1 MKYLL
6 LIMLAV
12 PAVSFAE
19 KKMTAKDMSLLGKID
34 ESNFKQAEP
43 KKENPMIAEPIKNEP
58 KVTMTCKEQDGRE
71 FKQGEVG
78 YDACLNGLRNRSEL
92 SKRNSGVYGSDKKDQ
107 SSVGTGVNFKIGD

>member
-1 MKYLL
+1 MKLL
-6 LIMLAV
+6 LVLILAL
-12 PAVSFAE
+12 PVSAFAE
-19 KKMTAKDMSLLGKID
+19 KKMTAKDMSMLGKID

-43 KKENPMIAEPIKNEP
+43 KKDEIKPEAVKNEP

-78 YDACLNGLRNRSEL
+78 YDNCLNGLRNRSEM

-107 SSVGTGVNFKIGD
+107 SGAAAGVNFKIGE